1 MTNTLFCSLKK
12 KKKPNALFDT
22 SFNLLIFSIKLIHL
36 WLITLIKFVNN
47 NINLRMAMNIRQKQ
61 T

>member
-1 MTNTLFCSLKK
+1 MTNALFCSLK